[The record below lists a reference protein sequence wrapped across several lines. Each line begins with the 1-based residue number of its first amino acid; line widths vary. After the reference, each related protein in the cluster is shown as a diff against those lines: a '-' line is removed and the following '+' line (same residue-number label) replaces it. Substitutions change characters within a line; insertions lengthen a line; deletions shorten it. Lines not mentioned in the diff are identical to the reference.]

1 MSAAG
6 ACSLE
11 HPTCSSTCPVHLG
24 WPQWPPSPRVL
35 YGCGH
40 PAALALPV
48 VASAAAS
55 AAATGADL
63 AAAAAPGAAPAGDLA
78 CALSACAAA
87 TTTACAA
94 AAAVSACAVAL
105 AFAASASAAAFVE
118 EAAASGT
125 AFAWSIPTT
134 PCTVRH
140 TGAGRAVV
148 ATGGLRC
155 RRRCPRRSFRRMP
168 PACSPSPCW
177 AMTSHCQG
185 HHPEGGCCTCAV
197 QQCDRRS

>member
-1 MSAAG
+1 M
-6 ACSLE
+6 
-11 HPTCSSTCPVHLG
+11 HLG
-24 WPQWPPSPRVL
+24 WPQWPPSPRAL
-35 YGCGH
+35 SGCGR

-55 AAATGADL
+55 AAATRADL
-63 AAAAAPGAAPAGDLA
+63 AGAAAAPGAAPAGDLA
-78 CALSACAAA
+78 CVLSACAAA

-94 AAAVSACAVAL
+94 AAAVAACAVAL
-105 AFAASASAAAFVE
+105 AFAATASAAASVE
-118 EAAASGT
+118 EAAASGA

-134 PCTVRH
+134 PCIVRH

-148 ATGGLRC
+148 ATGGLPC
-155 RRRCPRRSFRRMP
+155 RRRYPRRSFRRMP

-177 AMTSHCQG
+177 AMTSHCPG
-185 HHPEGGCCTCAV
+185 RHPEVGCCTCAV